1 MQIKIMKEYHKIE
14 TIFKRDTNGSKKLIE
29 GKFRNKAVEYLA
41 DSQWIF
47 TEKVDGTNIRV
58 HWDGHKV
65 SFGGRTEKADI
76 PKPLLERLK
85 ELFLGDINE
94 QVFEQKFGSTK
105 VTLYGEGYGGKIQ
118 AGADYKVNEDFI
130 LFDGVMGDMGDAFLS
145 RGYLESL
152 AKTFN
157 IDIVPIVLTGTI
169 QEAVDYVKRKPVS
182 PIGKNKESEGLIGK
196 PLVELKTATGERV
209 IVKIKVRDF

>member
-14 TIFKRDTNGSKKLIE
+14 TIFERDTNGSKKLIE
-29 GKFRNKAVEYLA
+29 GKFRNKTVEYLVN
-41 DSQWIF
+41 SQWIF

-76 PKPLLERLK
+76 PKPLLKRLE

-118 AGADYKVNEDFI
+118 AGADYKDNEDFI
-130 LFDGVMGDMGDAFLS
+130 LFDAVIGDAFLS
-145 RGYLESL
+145 RDYLESL

-157 IDIVPIVLTGTI
+157 IDIVPILLTGTI
-169 QEAVDYVKRKPVS
+169 QEAVDYVKRKPLS

-196 PLVELKTATGERV
+196 PLVELQTATGERV